1 MATKC
6 EAAFTCFMFMFRRR
20 RTALAKRLWKARV
33 RCRDNETR
41 CAEKTC
47 AAAATVT
54 AATTSTPPPAHHHH
68 LHHHHHHHHHH
79 HPSTQ
84 QQQQQQQSPASESD
98 ERQFRN
104 ALFKRLDDRQL
115 ETLLRAVDT
124 GGADAAE
131 CVVVRPF
138 LFADP
143 AVICCRLWRWPD
155 LRNAEQ
161 LKNTPACLTAKQPD
175 TVCCNPYHW
184 SKRCEIGKRYCLSYG
199 VLFSCYHCTGN
210 GYGEVTS
217 RGHRARLLITRARD

>member
-33 RCRDNETR
+33 RRDNETR
-41 CAEKTC
+41 CAEKTS
-47 AAAATVT
+47 AAAQP
-54 AATTSTPPPAHHHH
+54 ATTAPTAHS
-68 LHHHHHHHHHH
+68 L
-79 HPSTQ
+79 PV
-84 QQQQQQQSPASESD
+84 ESD

-124 GGADAAE
+124 GGVDATE
-131 CVVVRPF
+131 CVAVRPF

-155 LRNAEQ
+155 LRTVEQ
-161 LKNTPACLTAKQPD
+161 LKNTPACQTAKQPD
-175 TVCCNPYHW
+175 MVCCNPYHW
-184 SKRCEIGKRYCLSYG
+184 SKRCEIGKR
-199 VLFSCYHCTGN
+199 
-210 GYGEVTS
+210 E
-217 RGHRARLLITRARD
+217 